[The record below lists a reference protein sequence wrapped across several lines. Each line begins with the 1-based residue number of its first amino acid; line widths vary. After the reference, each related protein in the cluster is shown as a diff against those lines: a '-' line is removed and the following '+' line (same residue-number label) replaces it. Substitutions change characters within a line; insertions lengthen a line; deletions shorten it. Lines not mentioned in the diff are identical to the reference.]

1 MELCTESLRVHIE
14 ERQDSAPG
22 RAPENERKDAIL
34 QAVKWAK
41 DIASGLEYLHGK
53 QIVHRDLKPENI
65 LVRTTLRLMLFI
77 LIGDKYFLRAQFSN
91 SFAHSIKSL
100 SIPMNTRR
108 IIIRCSTCYEIK
120 NITLVPDIILLV

>member
-34 QAVKWAK
+34 QTVKWAK
-41 DIASGLEYLHGK
+41 DIACGLEYLHGK

-77 LIGDKYFLRAQFSN
+77 LIGDKYFLRAQFSI

-108 IIIRCSTCYEIK
+108 IIIRC
-120 NITLVPDIILLV
+120 